1 VRGLKDKIGRAL
13 LVGVCVA
20 GISATA
26 VPATAGP
33 TDLFEAQYE
42 GRAERDPSTW
52 LGFDVIRRDGVR
64 KVARVGALLRYSCD
78 NGDGGSA
85 YGRASSRLRVGD
97 EGRFSGKLE
106 ADQVKTRGPG
116 NSVTYDIAGRLR
128 EGGGA
133 RGTIDAVLRF
143 TSASPRGEPVRC
155 YTGGLSWRAERG
167 ADTDPFSRRGST
179 ELRGGT

>member
-1 VRGLKDKIGRAL
+1 MRGLKEKIGRAL
-13 LVGVCVA
+13 LVGICVA
-20 GISATA
+20 GISASA

-42 GRAERDPSTW
+42 GRVERDPSTW
-52 LGFDVIRRDGVR
+52 LGFDVVRRDGVR

-78 NGDGGSA
+78 NGDGGAA
-85 YGRASSRLRVGD
+85 YGRARSKLRVGS
-97 EGRFSGKLE
+97 EGRFSGRLE
-106 ADQVKTRGPG
+106 ADQVEARGTD

-143 TSASPRGEPVRC
+143 TSAMRGGEAVRC
-155 YTGGLSWRAERG
+155 YTGELSWRAERG
-167 ADTDPFSRRGST
+167 AETDPFSGRDAL
-179 ELRGGT
+179 ELP